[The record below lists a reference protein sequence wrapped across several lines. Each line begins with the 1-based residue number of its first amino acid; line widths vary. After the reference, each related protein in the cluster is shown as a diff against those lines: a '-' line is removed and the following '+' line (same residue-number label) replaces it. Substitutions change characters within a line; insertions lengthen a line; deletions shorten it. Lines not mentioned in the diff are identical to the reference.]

1 MKLILTLISTT
12 AIVSFVS
19 GVVVG
24 RTNRSPIVAKTET
37 TQTKE
42 NAKIEQ
48 KETVLV
54 NETKKESKLETK
66 NAIYV
71 EKFYNKKGGLIHE
84 INKIEMDSIGGYRL
98 KTVAKGLVN
107 TVNSDTNRETKS
119 STTETS
125 LSNWRAG
132 VLMPAQISGFNYT
145 DTVGVVGYRV
155 FSSVYVDAGVQP
167 FEQKIFIGA
176 SINF

>member
-1 MKLILTLISTT
+1 MKLIIILISTT
-12 AIVSFVS
+12 ALVSFVS
-19 GVVVG
+19 GVFVG

-37 TQTKE
+37 TQAKE

-54 NETKKESKLETK
+54 NETKKESKSETK

-84 INKIEMDSIGGYRL
+84 INKIQMDSIDGYRL

-119 STTETS
+119 STIETS

-132 VLMPAQISGFNYT
+132 VLMPAQNSGFNYT
-145 DTVGVVGYRV
+145 DAVGVVGYRV
-155 FSSVYVDAGVQP
+155 FSTVYVDAGFQP
-167 FEQKIFIGA
+167 MKKTVFLGA

>member
-1 MKLILTLISTT
+1 MKLIITLISTT
-12 AIVSFVS
+12 ALVSFVS

-24 RTNRSPIVAKTET
+24 RKNKNPVVAKIAT

-48 KETVLV
+48 KKTVLISEEKK
-54 NETKKESKLETK
+54 ETKSETK

-71 EKFYNKKGGLIHE
+71 EKFYNKKGRLTHE
-84 INKIEMDSIGGYRL
+84 INKIEMDSADVYRL
-98 KTVAKGLVN
+98 KTAANGLVN
-107 TVNSDTNRETKS
+107 TVKIDASGETKS

-132 VLMPAQISGFNYT
+132 VLMPVDLNGFNYT
-145 DTVGVVGYRV
+145 DAVGVVGYRV
-155 FSSVYVDAGVQP
+155 FSSVYVDAGFQP
-167 FEQKIFIGA
+167 MKKTVFVGA